1 MGSTV
6 ISMRLPAA
14 SGNRLKRMASRY
26 GWTPSDT
33 SARLVEEGLR
43 RSEFAFIDFR
53 DSSVGRQA
61 CIQGSSLAVWEVM
74 LLAQSYNNDLAATAR
89 HLQWPE
95 AKVQAAVNYTE
106 AFADEIATARLL
118 VPGKAGVLARR
129 GGGAPS
135 SCPVVSSRPDTRA

>member
-14 SGNRLKRMASRY
+14 SGHRLRRMASRY
-26 GWTPSDT
+26 GWTPSDA

-74 LLAQSYNNDLAATAR
+74 LLVQSYSNDVAATAK

-95 AKVQAAVNYTE
+95 AKVRAALNYTE
-106 AFADEIATARLL
+106 AFADEIAQALDEYRAVDFVALKRLL
-118 VPGKAGVLARR
+118 PQAVEFSAGKAAKR
-129 GGGAPS
+129 
-135 SCPVVSSRPDTRA
+135 